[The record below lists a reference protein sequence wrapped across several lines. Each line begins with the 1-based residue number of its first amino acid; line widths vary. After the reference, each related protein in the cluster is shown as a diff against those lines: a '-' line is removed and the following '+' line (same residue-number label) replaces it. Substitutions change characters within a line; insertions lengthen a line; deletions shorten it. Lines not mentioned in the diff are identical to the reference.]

1 MRTSVRI
8 WWAPLE
14 PVLLRTFLAI
24 CDAGSSGR
32 LVELQLFGPSYP
44 DNRAGLDETLTDVS
58 WAPDPA
64 NEATWPQV
72 SDWAK

>member
-1 MRTSVRI
+1 M
-8 WWAPLE
+8 
-14 PVLLRTFLAI
+14 
-24 CDAGSSGR
+24 
-32 LVELQLFGPSYP
+32 LVELQLSGPSYP
-44 DNRAGLDETLTDVS
+44 DNRAGLDKTLADVS